1 MDIFPLVHLYFAEKV
16 SGNFHPL
23 LALGGMVPDLGR
35 GMGLDRNRA
44 HVAGKEFYIWCM
56 EQAPEL
62 IPAAQG
68 MIIHGV
74 DPKGVDYYADE
85 HWGTGER
92 GWCFQLI
99 EPFVPRV
106 IDACALPAE
115 WGLWKGHNFIEM
127 AMELVAQQINPTLT
141 GNIMTA
147 VKDPVA
153 IAALIQGLKYY
164 FGLPE
169 ERIQHMFNLV
179 PVIFS
184 LEEVN
189 ARSLAEHYKENLVR
203 MYDIRHADVSAM
215 TELLEEIK
223 ERYQG
228 EFLPW
233 ASFVEVAIVEN
244 IAGFERIIKEKKQ

>member
-1 MDIFPLVHLYFAEKV
+1 
-16 SGNFHPL
+16 
-23 LALGGMVPDLGR
+23 
-35 GMGLDRNRA
+35 
-44 HVAGKEFYIWCM
+44 M

-127 AMELVAQQINPTLT
+127 AMELVTQEINPALT
-141 GNIMTA
+141 GDIMTA
-147 VKDPVA
+147 AKDPVA
-153 IAALIQGLKYY
+153 IAALIQGLKYC

-169 ERIQHMFNLV
+169 NRIQHKFNLV
-179 PVIFS
+179 PVIFPW
-184 LEEVN
+184 
-189 ARSLAEHYKENLVR
+189 R
-203 MYDIRHADVSAM
+203 M
-215 TELLEEIK
+215 
-223 ERYQG
+223 
-228 EFLPW
+228 
-233 ASFVEVAIVEN
+233 
-244 IAGFERIIKEKKQ
+244 